1 MSIQASQEEGR
12 EKKKRMNLSHVQGV
26 GFNNDVTVL
35 YTKEAVVLTA
45 AGLNTNIMVTN
56 LKSNQE
62 QVETANANQES
73 LKRQLKLATQNY
85 VRLKQQMY
93 VTASGYLDMAIAA
106 VSKDSPAAAN
116 FRRLRSRIRRPD
128 HEEAAVEPISPVPEP
143 VK

>member
-1 MSIQASQEEGR
+1 MQASQEEGQ
-12 EKKKRMNLSHVQGV
+12 EKKEEMNLSHAQGV

-35 YTKEAVVLTA
+35 YTKEAVVLTS
-45 AGLNTNIMVTN
+45 AGLNTNIMVSN

-73 LKRQLKLATQNY
+73 LKRQLKDATANY

-106 VSKDSPAAAN
+106 VGKDSKDAAN
-116 FRRLRSRIRRPD
+116 FRRLRSRITRPD
-128 HEEAAVEPISPVPEP
+128 HEDVQVEPVRPVPEP
-143 VK
+143 MK